1 MVVVEGM
8 QGVQWPF
15 LQWAVVAPLGTLLAE
30 VHMVPVDRLVVA
42 VAVDTLVELRH
53 KSVVGV
59 VSAGTLAVPVAPVVV
74 AAIASGSC

>member
-8 QGVQWPF
+8 QGVQWP
-15 LQWAVVAPLGTLLAE
+15 LLLRAKVAPLDTLLAG
-30 VHMVPVDRLVVA
+30 VDMVPVDRLA

>member
-8 QGVQWPF
+8 QGVQWP
-15 LQWAVVAPLGTLLAE
+15 LRAKVAPLGTLLAG
-30 VHMVPVDRLVVA
+30 VDMVPVDRLA

-59 VSAGTLAVPVAPVVV
+59 VSAGTLAVLVAPVVV